1 MKFIKRFLITIISI
15 IVIVFLIGFGVS
27 AYSTMT
33 RPVKYVDLV
42 NTYAKEYNVDPLLVM
57 SVIKVESN
65 FDPSVK
71 SKAGALGLMQL
82 MPDTAESINNMRN
95 THFTVEDLKKP
106 DKNIEM
112 GTAYLS
118 YLLHHFKNHDLAIAA
133 YNGGI
138 GNVKEWLS
146 NESFSKDGQTLDDIP
161 SSETKYYVVKVEN
174 QYNIYK
180 IFYEDTK
187 LEENMHKNFQVWAK
201 NYIKLIKNIINKY

>member
-15 IVIVFLIGFGVS
+15 FVIVFLVGFGVS

-82 MPDTAESINNMRN
+82 MPDTAESINKMRN
-95 THFTVEDLKKP
+95 THFTVEDLKNLIRTSKW
-106 DKNIEM
+106 E
-112 GTAYLS
+112 
-118 YLLHHFKNHDLAIAA
+118 LLICPICCIISKTTTWLLQLTMVELA
-133 YNGGI
+133 
-138 GNVKEWLS
+138 
-146 NESFSKDGQTLDDIP
+146 
-161 SSETKYYVVKVEN
+161 
-174 QYNIYK
+174 
-180 IFYEDTK
+180 
-187 LEENMHKNFQVWAK
+187 M
-201 NYIKLIKNIINKY
+201 

>member
-15 IVIVFLIGFGVS
+15 IVIVFLVGFGVS
-27 AYSTMT
+27 AYSTVT

-42 NTYAKEYNVDPLLVM
+42 NTYSKEYNVDPLLVM

-95 THFTVEDLKKP
+95 THFTMDDLKKP

-161 SSETKYYVVKVEN
+161 SSETKYY
-174 QYNIYK
+174 
-180 IFYEDTK
+180 
-187 LEENMHKNFQVWAK
+187 LS
-201 NYIKLIKNIINKY
+201 LIHISEPTRPIG